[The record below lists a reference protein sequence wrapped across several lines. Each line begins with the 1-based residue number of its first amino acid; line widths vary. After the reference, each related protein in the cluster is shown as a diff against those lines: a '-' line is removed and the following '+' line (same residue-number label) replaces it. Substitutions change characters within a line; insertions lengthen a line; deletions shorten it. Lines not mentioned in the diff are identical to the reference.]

1 MKHRC
6 ASSSVDHSKMHW
18 IFLENSSYLLIFML
32 SCYRSLRPS
41 SPKRCSR
48 PHQLLLPIS
57 DKLVL
62 LLFECFC
69 YSSKFFDRKASILF
83 SYFQVND
90 YFQILSSVL
99 PWPGYPRM
107 FFLCSLTIKVEQVE
121 LLLCFHN
128 FCIFL
133 LIKSCY
139 LLSCFPI
146 LFIPIA
152 FFPVF
157 PSLI

>member
-1 MKHRC
+1 M
-6 ASSSVDHSKMHW
+6 
-18 IFLENSSYLLIFML
+18 LIFML

-41 SPKRCSR
+41 SLKRCSR

-57 DKLVL
+57 DKLAL

-69 YSSKFFDRKASILF
+69 YSSKFFDRKAHILF

-90 YFQILSSVL
+90 YFQILSSAL
-99 PWPGYPRM
+99 PSPDYPLM
-107 FFLCSLTIKVEQVE
+107 LFLCSLRIKAEQVE
-121 LLLCFHN
+121 FLLCFHN
-128 FCIFL
+128 FWIFL
-133 LIKSCY
+133 LIQSYY

-152 FFPVF
+152 FFPVS
-157 PSLI
+157 PSLP

>member
-1 MKHRC
+1 
-6 ASSSVDHSKMHW
+6 
-18 IFLENSSYLLIFML
+18 ML

-41 SPKRCSR
+41 SPKRCFR

-57 DKLVL
+57 GKLAP

-69 YSSKFFDRKASILF
+69 YSSRFFDQKARILF
-83 SYFQVND
+83 SYSQVND

-99 PWPGYPRM
+99 PSPDYPLM
-107 FFLCSLTIKVEQVE
+107 LFLCSLRIKVEQVE
-121 LLLCFHN
+121 LQLCFHN
-128 FCIFL
+128 FCIFV
-133 LIKSCY
+133 LIQSCY

-146 LFIPIA
+146 FFTAIA

-157 PSLI
+157 PSLR